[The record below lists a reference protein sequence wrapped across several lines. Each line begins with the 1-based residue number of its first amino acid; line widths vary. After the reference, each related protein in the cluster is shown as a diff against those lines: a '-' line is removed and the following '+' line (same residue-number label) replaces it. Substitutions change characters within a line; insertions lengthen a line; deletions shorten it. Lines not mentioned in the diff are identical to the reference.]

1 MHMNHIQVSIKF
13 DEDTHNEIAEIT
25 GCMRMNKHAFI
36 VNAVKE
42 TLRMIQERGKE
53 RIPLLVVQAQ
63 TAQKF
68 AQEAP
73 LLPIRSDAGPPEK
86 RRETRGKSTA

>member
-1 MHMNHIQVSIKF
+1 
-13 DEDTHNEIAEIT
+13 
-25 GCMRMNKHAFI
+25 MNKHAFI

-42 TLRMIQERGKE
+42 TLRMIRERGNE

-63 TAQKF
+63 TAQTF

-86 RRETRGKSTA
+86 RRETRGKRAA

>member
-1 MHMNHIQVSIKF
+1 MIHHQISVKF
-13 DEDTHNEIAEIT
+13 DEDTHNEISEIT

-42 TLRMIQERGKE
+42 TLHMIRDQGKE

-73 LLPIRSDAGPPEK
+73 PLPIRSDASPSKSARK
-86 RRETRGKSTA
+86 RQGKD